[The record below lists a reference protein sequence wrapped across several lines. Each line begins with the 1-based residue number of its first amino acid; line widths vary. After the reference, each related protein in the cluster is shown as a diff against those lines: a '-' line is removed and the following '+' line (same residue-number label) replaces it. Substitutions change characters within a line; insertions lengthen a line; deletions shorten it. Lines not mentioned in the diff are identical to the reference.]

1 MTQPIAKIK
10 LAPGNVG
17 WYDSLTNIV
26 LTKAKPE
33 AVVYS
38 GKNIINIK
46 KAIREGKVLLQEGS
60 LSSYQN
66 KATEEKERDVE
77 KDIPKKEEK
86 QKEQKNIYKIISSKN
101 NSNTK
106 KENDKKSVTNNTK
119 PKKEE
124 NAVELLMDSTKESSN
139 STKKE

>member
-33 AVVYS
+33 AIVYS

-46 KAIREGKVLLQEGS
+46 KAIKEGKVLLQEGS

-66 KATEEKERDVE
+66 KATEEKKRDVK
-77 KDIPKKEEK
+77 KDIPKQEEKK
-86 QKEQKNIYKIISSKN
+86 QKEQKDIYKIISSKN

-106 KENDKKSVTNNTK
+106 KDNDKKSVTNNTK

-124 NAVELLMDSTKESSN
+124 TAIEPIKEVKN
-139 STKKE
+139 SIAKKE

>member
-33 AVVYS
+33 AIVYS

-46 KAIREGKVLLQEGS
+46 KAIKEGKILLQEGS

-66 KATEEKERDVE
+66 KATEEKERDV
-77 KDIPKKEEK
+77 KKNIPNKEEK
-86 QKEQKNIYKIISSKN
+86 QKEQKDIYKIISSKN
-101 NSNTK
+101 NSNIK
-106 KENDKKSVTNNTK
+106 KNDEKKSVATNTK
-119 PKKEE
+119 LKKEE
-124 NAVELLMDSTKESSN
+124 TAIEPVVDTTK
-139 STKKE
+139 TIAKKE